1 MSFVVCCGESVLLFL
16 VLIKRSFLIRSSV
29 RSTEYTPHHDFSM
42 PALVHGQPSR
52 FATILFY
59 LNDDMEG
66 GETSF
71 PLWLNAETTEELKVK
86 PERGKAVLF
95 YSLLPDGNY
104 DERSMH
110 AAMPVTK
117 GEKVCISIQCWD
129 VLECKCTVLSS
140 RDSYDFL
147 VVYAVSH
154 ELMGVGPCDGPVS
167 FIFVATIVCRRTML
181 TTLIVP
187 LTRIRLVLLR
197 DTHDSRFLIIFIIL
211 ALYLNVPLSLRA
223 RTTFYT

>member
-1 MSFVVCCGESVLLFL
+1 
-16 VLIKRSFLIRSSV
+16 
-29 RSTEYTPHHDFSM
+29 M

-110 AAMPVTK
+110 AAMPVKK
-117 GEKVCISIQCWD
+117 GEKVCINALLGCARMQVHSALI
-129 VLECKCTVLSS
+129 T
-140 RDSYDFL
+140 RPFFPF
-147 VVYAVSH
+147 YAVSH
-154 ELMGVGPCDGPVS
+154 ELMGVGPCNGPVS
-167 FIFVATIVCRRTML
+167 VFSVALIVCQWTIL
-181 TTLIVP
+181 TIL
-187 LTRIRLVLLR
+187 LCRLLEC
-197 DTHDSRFLIIFIIL
+197 T
-211 ALYLNVPLSLRA
+211 
-223 RTTFYT
+223 